1 MVDVQDAQDGQPD
14 PVEAF
19 REKAITALDGLFES
33 AKAANELHYAMALMA
48 EFRGMAGG
56 GWNTAE
62 DAVNA
67 YDAYKHLIENLEEDE
82 PARMRVILGFYLH
95 VAEAVGLY
103 EVPERMML
111 TVEGKGNN
119 FRPFQKLVKRHK
131 KTGKAISPGANAVMK
146 VLMGHAYNIDL
157 HDLSDTFNEAFD
169 SDLRNSIAHADY
181 TLVRDGMRLRR
192 RYGEDVREISWAEL
206 DTIIVKGLNF
216 FGYMRDLIKL
226 HIETYDPPRTI
237 QAQLNERE
245 PITAWTIFYGPA
257 SGKFGVTTGAAPP
270 DGYNNPPA

>member
-1 MVDVQDAQDGQPD
+1 MVDAQSAQGGQPD

-19 REKAITALDGLFES
+19 REKAVTALDGLFES

-67 YDAYKHLIENLEEDE
+67 YDAYKNLIENLEEDE

-146 VLMGHAYNIDL
+146 VLMGHAYNLGL

-169 SDLRNSIAHADY
+169 SDLRNSIAHLAILKSAARCIEAGAFY
-181 TLVRDGMRLRR
+181 KNAGRRTRLSLEVA
-192 RYGEDVREISWAEL
+192 GEI
-206 DTIIVKGLNF
+206 
-216 FGYMRDLIKL
+216 
-226 HIETYDPPRTI
+226 
-237 QAQLNERE
+237 
-245 PITAWTIFYGPA
+245 AWTHMHSFCKRFNCKISIEVVENP
-257 SGKFGVTTGAAPP
+257 TLQ
-270 DGYNNPPA
+270 PPARIRQPCPLQRPECFSKSIM

>member
-1 MVDVQDAQDGQPD
+1 MVDAQDAQGGQSN
-14 PVEAF
+14 PVEEF
-19 REKAITALDGLFES
+19 REKAVTALSSLFEA

-48 EFRGMAGG
+48 EFRGMSGG

-62 DAVNA
+62 DAANA
-67 YDAYKHLIENLEEDE
+67 YDALKTLIENLDEEE
-82 PARMRVILGFYLH
+82 PARIRVILGFYLH

-146 VLMGHAYNIDL
+146 HLMGHAYNL
-157 HDLSDTFNEAFD
+157 GRHELSEAFADAFD

-181 TLVRDGMRLRR
+181 TLVREGMHLRK
-192 RYGEDVREISWAEL
+192 RYGEDVRQISWAEL
-206 DTIIVKGLNF
+206 DTIILKGLNF
-216 FGYMRDLIKL
+216 FGYIRDLIKQ

-237 QAQLNERE
+237 QAQLHERE

-270 DGYNNPPA
+270 NAYNNPPA